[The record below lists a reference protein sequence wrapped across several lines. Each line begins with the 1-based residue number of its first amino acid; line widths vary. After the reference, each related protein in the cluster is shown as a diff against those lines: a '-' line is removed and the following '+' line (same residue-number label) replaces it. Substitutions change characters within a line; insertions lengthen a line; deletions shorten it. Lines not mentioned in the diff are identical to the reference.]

1 MFANYFYSLEIQC
14 KTWSK
19 NSFGIY
25 NYHIGA
31 NMENDIVNT
40 SILISGV
47 DTKILRHERTVE
59 LDND

>member
-1 MFANYFYSLEIQC
+1 
-14 KTWSK
+14 
-19 NSFGIY
+19 
-25 NYHIGA
+25 
-31 NMENDIVNT
+31 MENDIVNT

>member
-1 MFANYFYSLEIQC
+1 MEIQC

-19 NSFGIY
+19 NSFGLY